1 MLLFPAMTTGQAR
14 IDVPDEPS
22 CRSCTIERR
31 LLATLTEGDYPG
43 SLSVFSN
50 VTVLSDGRFLVGNLS
65 GAPPY
70 LADRSGVV
78 RRQIGRVGEG
88 PGEYRGMLFGYET
101 LDAFHVLDFALRRW
115 TRLSK
120 DSLSLLGS
128 VRLPFGL
135 GWPAVLPDGSLIV
148 SAAVASRE
156 AVGYP
161 LHLVSA
167 SGQVIR
173 SFGPVRGTIRTG
185 SPGTEMRIVATA
197 TPSTVFV
204 AERTSYRIEVWDTAG
219 TRTRSSCV
227 RADGSTVLFTGSE
240 A

>member
-115 TRLSK
+115 TRLSTRILRFIVQ
-120 DSLSLLGS
+120 STLG
-128 VRLPFGL
+128 
-135 GWPAVLPDGSLIV
+135 IV
-148 SAAVASRE
+148 V
-156 AVGYP
+156 
-161 LHLVSA
+161 
-167 SGQVIR
+167 
-173 SFGPVRGTIRTG
+173 
-185 SPGTEMRIVATA
+185 TE
-197 TPSTVFV
+197 
-204 AERTSYRIEVWDTAG
+204 
-219 TRTRSSCV
+219 
-227 RADGSTVLFTGSE
+227 SE
-240 A
+240 ARMDRLWCRTAACQSSGR